1 MLKSLNK
8 QDFAIMDK
16 RLRERQKDH
25 DDFHFL
31 LGHQINGMSLTK
43 KGKKQNL
50 KGVDLGF
57 YLENMEPWDI
67 QQAEAENAH
76 LSRVWRERGTR
87 NKGLEVTGTQWWFE
101 VVCYPWRVGGEQD
114 EKEDKDETPQNIN
127 F

>member
-25 DDFHFL
+25 GDFHFL

-76 LSRVWRERGTR
+76 LSRVWRERGRR
-87 NKGLEVTGTQWWFE
+87 NKGLEVTGIQWWFE
-101 VVCYPWRVGGEQD
+101 VVCYPWTGGEQD